1 MITYRKANGN
11 DLEKLLNLIEEGF
24 AVQFN
29 SLNRKEGW
37 EHRVL
42 FSYLFKQAP
51 ANLEQVY
58 LAEEKGFLVAAVGLI
73 PQQLYFG
80 GIEIPVWAISPVVT
94 HPRYRGQGVAGKCL
108 RETMEDLQKSGI
120 PVVFL
125 WGLPDYYP
133 RFGFVPLLPRYKTK
147 LTLTQIREQKL
158 GARARINGN
167 LRIFKS
173 DDLEL
178 ISDLYNRGNQRFWLQ
193 PEREFSWWRH
203 RVSEMDMELGDIKE
217 VPFPKK
223 ENFVVWENH
232 MQEVSG
238 YLYYEIIPEQAKI
251 IVKEGAATDEVSA
264 LEMLRAFTSR
274 CLKPNWTLDIRGTPE
289 HLLNIAAYRLGGTHL
304 NPAPLAGMLKVINW
318 PILLNHIKP
327 LINQRY
333 CTTGIDIQHFQVRDY
348 TLGLGWDPA
357 DGLGFELEKSSQT
370 NSFDDETGLIRL
382 IFGYYD
388 QMDFENPRFFK
399 LKALFPPKYPFI
411 WDANYLY

>member
-1 MITYRKANGN
+1 MITFRKATGN
-11 DLEKLLNLIEEGF
+11 DLEKLLKLIEAGF
-24 AVQFN
+24 SVQFN

-42 FSYLFKQAP
+42 FSYLFNHTP
-51 ANLEQVY
+51 ANIEQVY
-58 LAEEKGFLVAAVGLI
+58 LAEEQGFLVAAVGLI
-73 PQQLYFG
+73 PQQLYFE
-80 GIEIPVWAISPVVT
+80 GIKIPVRAISPVVT

-108 RETMEDLQKSGI
+108 RETLEDLQKQGI
-120 PVVFL
+120 SAVFL

-232 MQEVSG
+232 MQEVCG
-238 YLYYEIIPEQAKI
+238 YLYYEISPGQVKI
-251 IVKEGAATDEVSA
+251 IVKEGAARDGESA
-264 LEMLRAFTSR
+264 LEMLQSFTSR
-274 CLKPNWTLDIRGTPE
+274 YLKPNWTLYIRGTPE

-304 NPAPLAGMLKVINW
+304 NPTPLAGMLKIIQW
-318 PILLNHIKP
+318 PVFLNQIKP
-327 LINQRY
+327 LINQRC
-333 CTTGIDIQHFQVRDY
+333 CTTRIDIQHFYVRDY
-348 TLGLGWDPA
+348 VLGLGWDPA
-357 DGLGFELEKSSQT
+357 DGLKIELGKSSQT
-370 NSFDDETGLIRL
+370 NSFNDETGLIRL
-382 IFGYYD
+382 IIGYYD
-388 QMDFENPRFFK
+388 QMDFENSKFLR